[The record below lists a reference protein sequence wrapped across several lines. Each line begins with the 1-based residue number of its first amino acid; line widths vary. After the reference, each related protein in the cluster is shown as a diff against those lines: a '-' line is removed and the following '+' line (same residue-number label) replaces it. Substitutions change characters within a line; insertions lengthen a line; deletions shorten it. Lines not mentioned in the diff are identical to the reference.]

1 MGLLDVWHGKD
12 RDQSFQGE
20 NQSLNK
26 VLTNHSA
33 KKKQIPCPDS
43 DIMFDKRET
52 IVFCPVQQPK
62 LYQQKMF
69 SGYFLNTSQGT
80 NGLPAIHQQV

>member
-1 MGLLDVWHGKD
+1 
-12 RDQSFQGE
+12 
-20 NQSLNK
+20 
-26 VLTNHSA
+26 
-33 KKKQIPCPDS
+33 
-43 DIMFDKRET
+43 MFDKRET

-69 SGYFLNTSQGT
+69 SGYFLNTSQDN